1 MATKI
6 GNFSVTSTGNKS
18 ITGIPFLA
26 QRIRFYVSQKSGTS
40 ETFQHLSIGD
50 ADGTNQMAHSIA
62 DVTQSFFDRVI
73 HHRSKVSGTWQDVL
87 IATHSSMDDNGGG
100 DYGFTINVSMLAN
113 YPQKIYYVA
122 ED

>member
-6 GNFSVTSTGNKS
+6 SNFSVTSTGNKS

-26 QRIRFYVSQKSGTS
+26 QRIRFYVAQKPSTAEAFAHFS
-40 ETFQHLSIGD
+40 LGD

-62 DVTQSFFDRVI
+62 DSTQSFFDRCI
-73 HHRSKVSGTWQDVL
+73 HHRSKVGGVWQDVL
-87 IATHSSMDDNGGG
+87 TGSLTSIDDNGGG
-100 DYGFTINVSMLAN
+100 DYGFTVNISTLAN
-113 YPQKIYYVA
+113 GPQRVYFVA